1 MYAWTSVGSLVPV
14 LLINFVSKAREN
26 ILNIIL
32 RDVRRVWWHIIAR
45 MRHHVRKPKL
55 WGRGGDRSGGRGRRR
70 RREVARVRIMQPSG
84 SH

>member
-1 MYAWTSVGSLVPV
+1 MGSLVPV
-14 LLINFVSKAREN
+14 LLVDFVSKAREN

-32 RDVRRVWWHIIAR
+32 RDVGRVWWHVAR

-55 WGRGGDRSGGRGRRR
+55 WRRGRDRSGGRGRRR
-70 RREVARVRIMQPSG
+70 RREIARVRIMQPSG